1 MNINEMLDNEVLKR
15 NSFEELSETKPDP
28 LMIAREQTNELAILT
43 CALFAYG
50 NANQIVKFLKKLPFD
65 LFDRPVNEETIRNS
79 LKGLKYRFQSE
90 EDIVQWFL
98 ICQRIRNEEKNL
110 QINKNPKTS
119 LLKRVFIDSYD
130 KDVILGIHSLI
141 NLLKYYSNEYTSP
154 GFEFLIG
161 SINGKGPLKRWN
173 MFLRWLVRKDNLD
186 LGWWQE
192 VGTENLII
200 PLDVHTFNL
209 GLKLGLLKRKT
220 YDLKAAIELT
230 NKLKVFD
237 LEDPVKY
244 DFALYRL
251 GQEKHIFID

>member
-1 MNINEMLDNEVLKR
+1 MTLQNMLDNEVLKR
-15 NSFEELSETKPDP
+15 NSSEELSELKPDP

-65 LFDRPVNEETIRNS
+65 LFDRPVNESIIRNS

-98 ICQRIRNEEKNL
+98 ICQRIRQEEKNL
-110 QINKNPKTS
+110 QVNKDPKKS
-119 LLKRVFIDSYD
+119 LLKNVFINSYN
-130 KDVILGIHSLI
+130 KDVIIGIHSLI
-141 NLLKYYSNEYTSP
+141 TLLKNYSNGYTSP

-192 VGTENLII
+192 VGTDNLII

-209 GLKLGLLKRKT
+209 GLKLGLLTRKT

-230 NKLKVFD
+230 DSLKNFD
-237 LEDPVKY
+237 SKDPVKY
-244 DFALYRL
+244 DFAIYRL
-251 GQEKHIFID
+251 GQEKSIFID